1 MAPGVVT
8 RSPAFSSF
16 TEIKCSIE
24 ICPLD
29 PMRVIPSVVT
39 SILMV
44 DKIGIAFLELIALLV
59 VFKACK
65 K

>member
-44 DKIGIAFLELIALLV
+44 DKIYIY
-59 VFKACK
+59 CD
-65 K
+65 